1 MDDEPSKIAHGWRSN
16 NKRKQIVL
24 LPGLPSVHIR
34 KDKYMLYPSKCSTC
48 SSSSLSSTSSSFS
61 AHAQCSGVQISM
73 HSKLQFRAFPVCHT
87 QILISVVIFF
97 WHTRCNIVQIL
108 KLCKYGNY
116 AVLKLSTTSSN
127 RTTTAAS
134 ASASGVTMSVQ
145 LAVVVAAVA
154 YLGLGLIASVHA
166 TPQHAAYSLQAAVDE
181 LHRREAAKYPLN
193 APPPSSHY
201 GADPLDDWD
210 EDAAAP
216 VAAASSVFR
225 ERENLNN
232 NAAAAAGDAASH
244 SELTEQFLREIEEAS
259 EHERQDRYKAALRQ
273 LWEKYQQ
280 QENELLANGDQDE
293 QEQQQQLFEQKKR
306 MRMPPYYLL
315 MQKKRSYPVL
325 PWLPYNGDKKKRF
338 PVAKRAVAESPLAK
352 TDERVAQELSELFGK
367 PASEQQSEEKK
378 KRSTEEQTKAA
389 STTHQPETAATATAL
404 GDMRLEINFQRVNV
418 TNAAPKETPTAAP
431 AKAVGTPEIVMH
443 GGHTGH
449 HRKRSEHHSDEEY
462 GEHDEHDGEGEG
474 EESSDEDDHDEF
486 DEDDEAEGEGE
497 GDAGER
503 RRKKKRAANAKH
515 VHSPT
520 VGHLMLRAKKSID
533 WSQYFGLDRKKKSEQ
548 LSEAELKK
556 DSKEEVEEDAQKKKK
571 RELDPEKLESMDK
584 KLQSIEDFIIDE
596 TIKYTGAHEGIN
608 NQEEIRKLKEHVL
621 ARLATAYS
629 LEKMRRAL
637 DKLRQSVDAENHLLR
652 NVIESDSDENTLD
665 EHWPSKRY
673 SVKKEQADELAE
685 DLQQSK
691 KKRSGYMRYPDPP
704 NAMEEAMSLN
714 GAPYEALNDAYLGNK
729 NYIIGSNQCPVIES
743 MAERCRSVDLI
754 SGDLNQELLPLC
766 GVHQIC
772 YLCGTSQ
779 VACDYQYLAEADSI
793 CGSSNECQAAAR
805 SVLMILRGTP
815 GRQLGPR
822 ECLKNPCLYRAMR
835 EIGL

>member
-1 MDDEPSKIAHGWRSN
+1 MF
-16 NKRKQIVL
+16 
-24 LPGLPSVHIR
+24 VH
-34 KDKYMLYPSKCSTC
+34 
-48 SSSSLSSTSSSFS
+48 SF
-61 AHAQCSGVQISM
+61 
-73 HSKLQFRAFPVCHT
+73 
-87 QILISVVIFF
+87 
-97 WHTRCNIVQIL
+97 
-108 KLCKYGNY
+108 
-116 AVLKLSTTSSN
+116 
-127 RTTTAAS
+127 
-134 ASASGVTMSVQ
+134 
-145 LAVVVAAVA
+145 VAC
-154 YLGLGLIASVHA
+154 LGLLASVHA
-166 TPQHAAYSLQAAVDE
+166 TPQHAAFSLQAAVDE

-193 APPPSSHY
+193 APPPSTHF

-210 EDAAAP
+210 EESDLFGTGNKFNKNRNRHRINKAIAKYLERDNDKSYDLGLVSPFSGYQYGDERDQQTSPNFNSNSNLYVDEKRKRSSSPFRERDEQFETP
-216 VAAASSVFR
+216 VATPVGGSSVFR
-225 ERENLNN
+225 ERESLGNN
-232 NAAAAAGDAASH
+232 GDHPGGDAASH

-280 QENELLANGDQDE
+280 QENELLTNGDE
-293 QEQQQQLFEQKKR
+293 QEEQEQQLFEQKKR
-306 MRMPPYYLL
+306 MRVPPYYLL

-325 PWLPYNGDKKKRF
+325 PWLPYNADKKKRF
-338 PVAKRAVAESPLAK
+338 PVAKRAVAESPLVK

-367 PASEQQSEEKK
+367 PVNEQHPEEKK
-378 KRSTEEQTKAA
+378 KRSTEEQLKSA

-418 TNAAPKETPTAAP
+418 TNAAPKEAPTSAP
-431 AKAVGTPEIVMH
+431 AKAAGTGEMVMH
-443 GGHTGH
+443 GGHAGH

-486 DEDDEAEGEGE
+486 DEDDETEGEGE
-497 GDAGER
+497 GDAADR
-503 RRKKKRAANAKH
+503 RRKKKRAATAKH
-515 VHSPT
+515 MHGPS

-548 LSEAELKK
+548 LSNSSSKK
-556 DSKEEVEEDAQKKKK
+556 DNNNNNNEDVEEEKKK
-571 RELDPEKLESMDK
+571 RDIDPEKLESMDK

-608 NQEEIRKLKEHVL
+608 SQDEIRKLKEHVL
-621 ARLATAYS
+621 SRLATAYS

-637 DKLRQSVDAENHLLR
+637 DKLRQSVDVENHLLR
-652 NVIESDSDENTLD
+652 NVIEPESEENSLD
-665 EHWPSKRY
+665 ERWSSKKRY
-673 SVKKEQADELAE
+673 SVKKEQAEEQTE
-685 DLQQSK
+685 DSQQSK
-691 KKRSGYMRYPDPP
+691 KKRSGYMRYPEPP
-704 NAMEEAMSLN
+704 NNMDETLSLS
-714 GAPYEALNDAYLGNK
+714 GSIYEPLNDAYLGNK
-729 NYIIGSNQCPVIES
+729 NYIIGSNQCPIIES

-779 VACDYQYLAEADSI
+779 VACDYQYLAEADSV
-793 CGSSNECQAAAR
+793 CGSSNDCQAAAR

>member
-1 MDDEPSKIAHGWRSN
+1 A
-16 NKRKQIVL
+16 
-24 LPGLPSVHIR
+24 
-34 KDKYMLYPSKCSTC
+34 
-48 SSSSLSSTSSSFS
+48 
-61 AHAQCSGVQISM
+61 
-73 HSKLQFRAFPVCHT
+73 
-87 QILISVVIFF
+87 
-97 WHTRCNIVQIL
+97 
-108 KLCKYGNY
+108 
-116 AVLKLSTTSSN
+116 
-127 RTTTAAS
+127 
-134 ASASGVTMSVQ
+134 VTMSVQ
-145 LAVVVAAVA
+145 FAVVVAAVA

-166 TPQHAAYSLQAAVDE
+166 TPQRAAYSLQAAVDE

-193 APPPSSHY
+193 APPPSTHY

-210 EDAAAP
+210 EESDLFGTGNKYKNRNRHRINKAIAKYLERDNDNAKNYDMGLGSPFAGYEFDDERDQQTNPNPNSNLFVDEKRKRSSSPFRERDEQYDAAAP

-232 NAAAAAGDAASH
+232 NAAAGDTPSH

-280 QENELLANGDQDE
+280 QENELLGNGDQEE

-352 TDERVAQELSELFGK
+352 TDERVAEELSELFGK
-367 PASEQQSEEKK
+367 PVNEQQSEEKK
-378 KRSTEEQTKAA
+378 KRSTEEQTKAP

-418 TNAAPKETPTAAP
+418 TNAASKETPTAAP
-431 AKAVGTPEIVMH
+431 AKAVGTPEMVMH
-443 GGHTGH
+443 GGHAGH

-462 GEHDEHDGEGEG
+462 GEHDEHDGDGEG

-548 LSEAELKK
+548 LSEFLCVCSAELKK
-556 DSKEEVEEDAQKKKK
+556 DNNEELEEEAQKKKK

-652 NVIESDSDENTLD
+652 NVIDSDSEENSLD
-665 EHWPSKRY
+665 ERWPSKNRY
-673 SVKKEQADELAE
+673 SVKKEQPDEQAE
-685 DLQQSK
+685 DLQESK

-779 VACDYQYLAEADSI
+779 VACDYQYLAEADTI
-793 CGSSNECQAAAR
+793 CGSSNDCQAAAR